1 MKAKQSAPTLA
12 GQMVRLLA
20 LFNLWLAIAVA
31 LSAQAAALDS
41 SDAAPIRIVAFGD
54 SLTAGYRLKPSEA
67 FPVQLAAALKAKGYN
82 VEVANAGVSGDT
94 TAAGLAR
101 LDWSVPDGT
110 EAVILELGA
119 NDALRGIAP
128 NVTRTNLDAIVKKLR
143 ERKIEVLV
151 AGMKAPKNLGD
162 DYERQFEPI
171 FVDLAEQY
179 GALRYPF
186 FLDGVVLDTKLN
198 LDDGMHPTG
207 EGVGVIVSRIL
218 PTVEQLI
225 ERVRAKRPV
234 LATP

>member
-186 FLDGVVLDTKLN
+186 FLDGVVLDAKLN

>member
-31 LSAQAAALDS
+31 LSAQASALDS

-186 FLDGVVLDTKLN
+186 FLDGVVLDAKLN